1 MKILKESFEIHS
13 TLNKQLFNLDTQLLK
28 EDIRLRLIKI
38 ADEFVES
45 IQENEIPIHVYDY
58 WLLGSN
64 AAYNYTKD
72 SDIDI
77 HVIVN
82 LEDIVDVEPYIMKL
96 LYNFSKTS
104 FNSHYDVTV
113 KGHEI
118 ELYVQDINEPNATN
132 GIYSL
137 KKNEWI
143 KVPAKEEPKIYDIE
157 STELYKKWL
166 DKYNNLK
173 DEDIE
178 QFIFNL
184 YLMRK
189 TSLANEGEFGEGN
202 LVFKQ
207 FRNDGILDELKDRK
221 YQFKSKELTL
231 EKLEEDVLYEVGV
244 SGQTHTKKQIYDNLS
259 KEEQQEIES
268 SLGAKP
274 NDNFSAL
281 VNIHHLNGDHN
292 LDIPC
297 NRVLINHGKHSS
309 LQKIASLE
317 DIDEKANKYAK
328 ANILMYG
335 NCVLD
340 GDKIKEQTKYCESY
354 QGKDVNFF
362 KTLLLYIESKK

>member
-13 TLNKQLFNLDTQLLK
+13 TLNKQLFNLDTNTLK

-72 SDIDI
+72 SVIDI

-104 FNSHYDVTV
+104 FNNHYDVTV

-143 KVPAKEEPKIYDIE
+143 KVPVKEEPKIYDIE
-157 STELYKKWL
+157 NTELYKKWK

-178 QFIFNL
+178 QFIFDL

-231 EKLEEDVLYEVGV
+231 EKLEEGFEPVFYEDNKVKG
-244 SGQTHTKKQIYDNLS
+244 IYKLIGKNKSTRKELNYYYISQDFNSIKNALS
-259 KEEQQEIES
+259 KLNKSKAYSWGLVCNIYMKDKDDSKYDYIDTIEFDKYVIDTKDTLKEYQRKYHNKIYPS
-268 SLGAKP
+268 NK
-274 NDNFSAL
+274 FSN
-281 VNIHHLNGDHN
+281 VY
-292 LDIPC
+292 
-297 NRVLINHGKHSS
+297 
-309 LQKIASLE
+309 KI
-317 DIDEKANKYAK
+317 EK
-328 ANILMYG
+328 L
-335 NCVLD
+335 
-340 GDKIKEQTKYCESY
+340 
-354 QGKDVNFF
+354 
-362 KTLLLYIESKK
+362 